1 MDDDPIY
8 KLISYFFYL
17 SCRTGVENVLDGMKG
32 STLLSGK
39 PPTSKKKLRKLGAT
53 APTSIITDPMLSDT
67 HLTGSFYIPPSPQRS
82 SSFPVQKLINHL
94 TKYRD
99 NLGQVD
105 MKKLDVITMDITSK
119 SEDSELQR
127 ILKDHGWNGY
137 RFVFSEVVEKHLA
150 SFLQQLS
157 NLYLKQKSTFFANRI
172 TEMYGKE
179 DASAFSQLASF
190 SPNLLLHYIHSA
202 QPSPS
207 PSPPIPTSP
216 TSTSSTLSPT
226 QPPIHTPTSFSF
238 TGACMLVD
246 ISGFSK
252 FSGEMCKQGVTGL
265 DGLREITNGFL
276 GHFVK
281 KVYEF
286 DGDGKNIQCTHMYVF
301 T

>member
-1 MDDDPIY
+1 
-8 KLISYFFYL
+8 
-17 SCRTGVENVLDGMKG
+17 MKG
-32 STLLSGK
+32 TTLLSGK
-39 PPTSKKKLRKLGAT
+39 PPSSKKKLRKPGAVPT
-53 APTSIITDPMLSDT
+53 AIITDPMLSDS
-67 HLTGSFYIPPSPQRS
+67 HLTGSFYIPPSPQKS

-94 TKYRD
+94 TKYREH
-99 NLGQVD
+99 LGQVD
-105 MKKLDVITMDITSK
+105 MKKLDIITMDITSK

-150 SFLQQLS
+150 SLLQQLS

-179 DASAFSQLASF
+179 DSSAFSQLASF
-190 SPNLLLHYIHSA
+190 SPNLLLSYIVSSQPLPAPA
-202 QPSPS
+202 QS
-207 PSPPIPTSP
+207 IPTSP

-238 TGACMLVD
+238 LGACMLVD

-286 DGDGKNIQCTHMYVF
+286 DGDGKSICIHFSTHIIL
-301 T
+301 